1 MKISRVAYWKW
12 KSISLN
18 SATSFLT
25 KSDRISL
32 ETSWLLKFEIWHVSV
47 NINCNICRY
56 LNQVSHRNNQ
66 PLPFSTSWHGMKF
79 GIFLPISLYGYLR
92 ISLRQ
97 NKLIFDTINWTTWII
112 LKILFNLWIT
122 HFFLLCQMIS
132 SLVSLR
138 YHRT

>member
-66 PLPFSTSWHGMKF
+66 PLLFSTSWHGMKF